1 MRELFFEIGCEEIPA
16 RLTPGAELQLGQL
29 LTQALA
35 EQGLK
40 IDGLKTWST
49 ARRLAVTVQVQDRQ
63 EDTREEL
70 LGPPASVA
78 FDGDGNPTRA
88 AEGFAKRYGLGLD
101 AISRKETERGEYLA
115 VTVET
120 VGQETLVLLPEIL
133 RGALSRLQWPKSMR
147 WGSHE
152 QAFIRPV
159 QWIVALFGGE
169 VVNLQFA
176 DVSSGRTT
184 RGHRF
189 LAPAPFEVSDAQS
202 WIQGL
207 RAAKVEP
214 EADVRRERIRTG
226 AERLAASVDG
236 RVQLDHKLLTEVSGL
251 AEWPNPGLG
260 AFEDRYLEVP
270 DCVLTTSMK
279 SHQKYFPIV
288 DSSGALLPHFV
299 VVMEGESSEPEVVL
313 QGNGRVLRARLSD
326 AAFFYEQDQKRTLE
340 HFVSKLDERRFL
352 EGLGTMAD
360 KARRLSTLSRR
371 MAGLLAPG
379 DARTAALATR
389 AGLVAKADLST
400 DMVNEFASLQGLMG
414 QIYGGIAGEPEA
426 VSSAMA
432 EHYRPRFAGDELPGS
447 IVGASVALADRFDTI
462 VGCFALGLEPTGSAD
477 PYALRRQALGIMRL
491 LETFRPAPSLSEAL
505 EEVREVYG
513 DALRR
518 PWAETREA
526 IQTFFRGRMK
536 SSLGDEFATDL
547 AEAVLA
553 VGHDEPADVR
563 GRLVALSRLKAR
575 PEWTELAVAVKRVAN
590 IASGHTGGAMDRSSF
605 TETAAVELYDAW
617 AAVRTEANAALDERR
632 YDEAVEGLITLKPNI
647 DSFFEAVMV
656 MSEVPEE
663 RQRRLDL
670 VSHIHEL
677 FSRVAH
683 FDRIS
688 T

>member
-1 MRELFFEIGCEEIPA
+1 MKELFFEIGCEEIPA
-16 RLTPGAELQLGQL
+16 RLTPGAERQLGTL
-29 LTQALA
+29 LTKALTGH
-35 EQGLK
+35 GLK
-40 IDGLKTWST
+40 MDGLKTWST
-49 ARRLAVTVQVQDRQ
+49 ARRLAVSVQVQARQ

-101 AISRKETERGEYLA
+101 AISRKQTDRGEYLA
-115 VTVET
+115 VMVET
-120 VGQETLVLLPEIL
+120 VGQETQALLPEIL
-133 RGALSRLQWPKSMR
+133 THALGKLQWPKTMR
-147 WGSHE
+147 WGSHP

-159 QWIVALFGGE
+159 QWMVALFGGE
-169 VVNLQFA
+169 RIELKFA
-176 DVSSGRTT
+176 DVESGSTT

-189 LAPAPFEVSDAQS
+189 LAPTPFEVSDAAT
-202 WIQGL
+202 WLEGL

-214 EADVRRERIRTG
+214 EAEIRRERIRSG
-226 AERLAASVDG
+226 AVELASRVDG
-236 RVQLDHKLLTEVSGL
+236 VAQIDDKLLTEVSGL
-251 AEWPNPGLG
+251 AEWPTPGLG
-260 AFEDRYLEVP
+260 VFEERYLEVP

-279 SHQKYFPIV
+279 SHQKYFPVV
-288 DSSGALLPHFV
+288 DKAGGLLPHFV
-299 VVMEGESSEPEVVL
+299 VVMEGESSDPDVVL
-313 QGNGRVLRARLSD
+313 QGNGRVLRARLAD
-326 AAFFYEQDQKRTLE
+326 AAFFYEQDQKRTLD
-340 HFVSKLDERRFL
+340 HFVAKLAERRFL

-360 KARRLSTLSRR
+360 KAKRLSTLSGK
-371 MAGLLAPG
+371 MAALLAPG
-379 DARTAALATR
+379 DADTAALATR
-389 AGLVAKADLST
+389 AGLLAKADLST

-414 QIYGGIAGEPEA
+414 EIYGSIAGEPEA

-447 IVGASVALADRFDTI
+447 IVGASVALADRFDGI

-477 PYALRRQALGIMRL
+477 PYALRRQALGVMRL

-505 EEVREVYG
+505 EQAREVYG
-513 DALRR
+513 DALTR
-518 PWAETREA
+518 PWDEISESV
-526 IQTFFRGRMK
+526 QSFFRGRMK

-563 GRLVALSRLKAR
+563 GRLVALSKLKAR

-590 IASGHTGGAMDRSSF
+590 IAAEHTPSTLERSTF
-605 TETAAVELYDAW
+605 TEPAALELHDAW
-617 AAVRTEANAALDERR
+617 AAVRTEVTVALDERR
-632 YDEAVEGLITLKPNI
+632 YDDAVEGLMTLKPSV
-647 DSFFEAVMV
+647 DRFFEEVMV
-656 MSEVPEE
+656 MSEDTDE
-663 RQRRLDL
+663 RSRRLDL
-670 VSHIHEL
+670 VSHIHAL

>member
-1 MRELFFEIGCEEIPA
+1 
-16 RLTPGAELQLGQL
+16 L
-29 LTQALA
+29 LTKALA
-35 EQGLK
+35 EQGLE

-49 ARRLAVTVQVQDRQ
+49 ARRLAVTVQIQERQ

-78 FDGDGNPTRA
+78 FDSDGNPTRA

-120 VGQETLVLLPEIL
+120 VGQETLALLPEIL
-133 RGALSRLQWPKSMR
+133 THALSKLQWPKSMR
-147 WGSHE
+147 WGSHA

-169 VVNLQFA
+169 VIELQFA
-176 DVSSGRTT
+176 DVPSGRTT

-189 LAPAPFEVSDAQS
+189 LAPTPFEVTDAAS
-202 WIQGL
+202 WVEGL

-226 AERLAASVDG
+226 AERLAATVDG
-236 RVQLDHKLLTEVSGL
+236 VAQIDDKLLTEVSGL
-251 AEWPNPGLG
+251 AEWPTPGLG
-260 AFEDRYLEVP
+260 AFEERYLEVP

-279 SHQKYFPIV
+279 SHQKYFPV
-288 DSSGALLPHFV
+288 VNGDGALLPHFV
-299 VVMEGESSEPEVVL
+299 VVMEGESSEPAVVL
-313 QGNGRVLRARLSD
+313 QGNGRVLRARLAD
-326 AAFFYEQDQKRTLE
+326 AAFFYDQDQKRTLD
-340 HFVSKLDERRFL
+340 HFVGKLAERRFL

-360 KARRLSTLSRR
+360 KAQRLSTLSGK
-371 MAGLLAPG
+371 MAALLAPG
-379 DARTAALATR
+379 DADTAELATR
-389 AGLVAKADLST
+389 AGLLAKADLST

-414 QIYGGIAGEPEA
+414 QIYGAIAGEPEA

-432 EHYRPRFAGDELPGS
+432 EHYQPRFAGDALPSS
-447 IVGASVALADRFDTI
+447 IVSASVALADRFDSI

-477 PYALRRQALGIMRL
+477 PYALRRQALGITRL

-505 EEVREVYG
+505 EQVREVYG
-513 DALRR
+513 DALSR
-518 PWAETREA
+518 PWEETSAA
-526 IQTFFRGRMK
+526 IQAFFRGRMK

-563 GRLVALSRLKAR
+563 GRLVALSTLKAR

-590 IASGHTGGAMDRSSF
+590 IASEHTPSAMERSTF
-605 TETAAVELYDAW
+605 TEAAALDLYDAW

-632 YDEAVEGLITLKPNI
+632 YDEAVEGLMTLKPSV
-647 DSFFEAVMV
+647 DAFFEAVMV
-656 MSEVPEE
+656 MSEDPDE
-663 RQRRLDL
+663 RSRRLDL